1 MFAIAR
7 KNRCVNIGFSFCVYL
22 CTVFR
27 AVLYVCG
34 FMCGLSCGFVCAC
47 GFGRGFSCTVFRAV
61 LCVVSCGLV
70 VWFRARSCC
79 VVSCAVLCAVFR
91 GVFLYNPLCSP
102 LHGFVCEFF
111 TLFASFFE
119 EIKNAARIL
128 HKKPPQFPTAKAA
141 DRFLTAHF
149 PVGISD
155 FSRQFQHIFSLFV
168 NEFKKLQKCYCIQ
181 GRFMLS

>member
-22 CTVFR
+22 CTVLC

-34 FMCGLSCGFVCAC
+34 FMCGPSCGFVCAC
-47 GFGRGFSCTVFRAV
+47 GFGRGFSCTVLRAV
-61 LCVVSCGLV
+61 LCVVSCAVL
-70 VWFRARSCC
+70 C
-79 VVSCAVLCAVFR
+79 VVSCTVLCAVFR
-91 GVFLYNPLCSP
+91 GVFCTILCAVLCTVLFVSF
-102 LHGFVCEFF
+102 LHFLRVFF
-111 TLFASFFE
+111 K

-141 DRFLTAHF
+141 NRFLTAHF
-149 PVGISD
+149 PVGLSD

-168 NEFKKLQKCYCIQ
+168 NEFEKLQKCYCIQ
-181 GRFMLS
+181 GRFMLSW

>member
-22 CTVFR
+22 CTVLR

-34 FMCGLSCGFVCAC
+34 FVRGFVCAC

-61 LCVVSCGLV
+61 LLCGFVRGLV
-70 VWFRARSCC
+70 VWFRARSCAR
-79 VVSCAVLCAVFR
+79 SCARFR
-91 GVFLYNPLCSP
+91 ARFFRAFFLYDPLCSP
-102 LHGFVCEFF
+102 LHGFVREFF

-128 HKKPPQFPTAKAA
+128 HKKPPQFPTEKAA

>member
-1 MFAIAR
+1 M
-7 KNRCVNIGFSFCVYL
+7 CVASCA
-22 CTVFR
+22 VFR
-27 AVLYVCG
+27 AVLYV
-34 FMCGLSCGFVCAC
+34 
-47 GFGRGFSCTVFRAV
+47 RAV
-61 LCVVSCGLV
+61 SGVDFLVRFFVRSCCVVSCAVLC
-70 VWFRARSCC
+70 A
-79 VVSCAVLCAVFR
+79 VSCAVLCAVFR

-102 LHGFVCEFF
+102 LHGFVREFF

-128 HKKPPQFPTAKAA
+128 HRKPPQFPTAKAA

>member
-1 MFAIAR
+1 M
-7 KNRCVNIGFSFCVYL
+7 CVASCA
-22 CTVFR
+22 VFR
-27 AVLYVCG
+27 AVLYV
-34 FMCGLSCGFVCAC
+34 
-47 GFGRGFSCTVFRAV
+47 RAV
-61 LCVVSCGLV
+61 SGVDFLVRFFVRSCVVSCGLV

-79 VVSCAVLCAVFR
+79 VVPCAVLCAVFR

-111 TLFASFFE
+111 TLFASFFK

-128 HKKPPQFPTAKAA
+128 HKKPPQFPTEKAA

>member
-1 MFAIAR
+1 M
-7 KNRCVNIGFSFCVYL
+7 CVASCA
-22 CTVFR
+22 VFR
-27 AVLYVCG
+27 AVLYV
-34 FMCGLSCGFVCAC
+34 
-47 GFGRGFSCTVFRAV
+47 RAV
-61 LCVVSCGLV
+61 SGVDFLVRFFVRSCCVVSCTVL
-70 VWFRARSCC
+70 C

-102 LHGFVCEFF
+102 LHGFVREFF
-111 TLFASFFE
+111 TLFASFSE